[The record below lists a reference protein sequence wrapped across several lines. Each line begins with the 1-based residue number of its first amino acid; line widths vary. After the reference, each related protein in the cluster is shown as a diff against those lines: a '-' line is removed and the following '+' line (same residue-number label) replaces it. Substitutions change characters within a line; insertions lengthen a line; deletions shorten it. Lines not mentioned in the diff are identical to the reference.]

1 MELVGASQQNR
12 GGAEGDAE
20 ERGEKKRRLSSSGA
34 SSPRRADAPEDQM
47 LSSAVLR
54 VPPRASAVLWETV
67 ALRNDSTIPV
77 RLTGRSPSG

>member
-1 MELVGASQQNR
+1 
-12 GGAEGDAE
+12 
-20 ERGEKKRRLSSSGA
+20 
-34 SSPRRADAPEDQM
+34 M